1 MYSESWIYG
10 GAMDRDVVNLS
21 DDDLGA
27 AMDRDRHVLW
37 GRDVRPTSR
46 FVHRWCEALP
56 YYDLQLESARARG
69 FDLPKG
75 VFLVGN
81 YVAGIGLP
89 MLLEQAAAVAAQI
102 REMVSP

>member
-1 MYSESWIYG
+1 MGALRIVTSWT
-10 GAMDRDVVNLS
+10 S
-21 DDDLGA
+21 
-27 AMDRDRHVLW
+27 
-37 GRDVRPTSR
+37 PTSSWGGDGSRPSVALRSRRPAGRR

-89 MLLEQAAAVAAQI
+89 MVLEQAAAVATQV
-102 REMVSP
+102 REMA

>member
-1 MYSESWIYG
+1 MGALRIVTSWTSPTSI
-10 GAMDRDVVNLS
+10 
-21 DDDLGA
+21 
-27 AMDRDRHVLW
+27 W
-37 GRDVRPTSR
+37 GRRWIETVSCSAVATSGRPADSCTAGR
-46 FVHRWCEALP
+46 EALP

-89 MLLEQAAAVAAQI
+89 MVLEQAAAVATRV
-102 REMVSP
+102 REMA